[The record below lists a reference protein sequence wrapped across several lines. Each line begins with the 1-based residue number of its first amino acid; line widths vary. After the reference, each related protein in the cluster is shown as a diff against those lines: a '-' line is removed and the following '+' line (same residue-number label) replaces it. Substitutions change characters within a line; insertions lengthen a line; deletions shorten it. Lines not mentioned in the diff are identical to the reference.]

1 MGLITMKTAFRHRVR
16 QGLTLSALALLATTA
31 CTNTVQYGENTR
43 SETIR
48 TEIGTSDLLVSGQ
61 QMINKLLNYD
71 AVQRISQNS
80 RLRLA
85 YAPLIDQTDENLNLN
100 PLNSSIV
107 QHLEGSGRFLLA
119 DLNKVKDTLA
129 AMEPELDFR
138 AITIATAPEFAARVE
153 ADLLLYGTIT
163 NVVRTKSNSKE
174 VYYRM
179 ALALWDTKNERVIWQ
194 DDSEHLKSRKKIV
207 FGL

>member
-1 MGLITMKTAFRHRVR
+1 MRTAFRHRFR
-16 QGLTLSALALLATTA
+16 QGLTLSALVLLTATA

-71 AVQRISQNS
+71 AIQRITKNS

-100 PLNSSIV
+100 PLNSSII
-107 QHLEGSGRFLLA
+107 QHLEESGKFLLT
-119 DLNKVKDTLA
+119 DHNKVSQTQS
-129 AMEPELDFR
+129 AMEPQLDFR
-138 AITIATAPEFAARVE
+138 AITPATAPDFAAQVDAE
-153 ADLLLYGTIT
+153 LLLYGTIT

-174 VYYRM
+174 VYYRVT
-179 ALALWDTKNERVIWQ
+179 LALWDTKSSRVIWQ